1 MSVNSVLPGL
11 LPSYGPL
18 SGNGSQNAKAT
29 ARAKDFPEQTS
40 VTADPS
46 LVTGTEADGTARD
59 TSTTNDGSSAAGP
72 FQSTLEQAL
81 RQGQATAAASPSST
95 TSEAPSE
102 SPSRAI
108 AAYQRVSQ
116 YGSSE
121 PSTSALLKRW
131 NNIMQTGS
139 GTDGAAADFA
149 KALAQNETPGLESG
163 VLDLTA

>member
-11 LPSYGPL
+11 LPYYGPL

-46 LVTGTEADGTARD
+46 QVTGAETDRATQDTA
-59 TSTTNDGSSAAGP
+59 TTNDGSPGGGP

-81 RQGQATAAASPSST
+81 REGRTTATSTSSAASETLSELPS
-95 TSEAPSE
+95 PGI
-102 SPSRAI
+102 AI
-108 AAYQRVSQ
+108 YQRVSQ
-116 YGSSE
+116 YGNSE
-121 PSTSALLKRW
+121 PSASALLKRW
-131 NNIMQTGS
+131 NNIMQSGS
-139 GTDGAAADFA
+139 GADGAAADFA
-149 KALAQNETPGLESG
+149 KALAQNETPGLDSG

>member
-11 LPSYGPL
+11 LPYYGPL

-40 VTADPS
+40 VIADPS
-46 LVTGTEADGTARD
+46 QVTGAETDRATQYTAA
-59 TSTTNDGSSAAGP
+59 TNDGSSGGGR

-81 RQGQATAAASPSST
+81 REGRATAASTSSP
-95 TSEAPSE
+95 TSETFSEQPS
-102 SPSRAI
+102 PGI
-108 AAYQRVSQ
+108 ATYQRVSQ
-116 YGSSE
+116 YGNSE

-131 NNIMQTGS
+131 NNIMQSGS
-139 GTDGAAADFA
+139 RADGAAADFA
-149 KALAQNETPGLESG
+149 KALAQNETPGLDSG